1 MSYWK
6 RARRWIVTFTALLAA
21 TFGVLLADSAHAQ
34 EEGKPIAAGETATGE
49 ITSSTYQ
56 VLYTYTA
63 TAKEAVVITMRGEG
77 GLDCYL
83 MLKDASDKTL
93 AEDDDS
99 GGAGDA
105 QIKYTFSEN

>member
-6 RARRWIVTFTALLAA
+6 RARRWIMLFTALLAA
-21 TFGVLLADSAHAQ
+21 TSGALLAESTHAQ
-34 EEGKPIAAGETATGE
+34 EQGKPIAAGETAEGE
-49 ITSSTYQ
+49 ITASAYQ

-63 TAKEAVVITMRGEG
+63 TAKESVVITMRGEG
-77 GLDCYL
+77 GLDSYL
-83 MLKDASDKTL
+83 ILKDANDKTL

-105 QIKYTFSEN
+105 Q